1 MIGRHV
7 LARGIT
13 GEGRPLRFLMIV
25 VGGWTGARVAL
36 LWPDPMA
43 ERAIAARRLITAS
56 SPPIGVTAP
65 VGTPATAAIPHLS
78 SPERAATVRLTDPI
92 GRAPAARLQ
101 VAAAPPP
108 NPLTAAAAPA
118 PAPVIAA
125 ASSPPIVP
133 RAARADAAQPVA
145 IALPQ
150 PARWSAS
157 VWGLIRGSGAAG
169 GVATPQLGGSQV
181 GARLAYRLDQSGR
194 VAAVARVAAALR
206 TRQQEAALGVEWQ
219 PTRLPLRLVAE
230 QRIGI
235 AGIRGGPALGLVG
248 GVGALPL
255 GHDLRVDG
263 YAQAG
268 VVARDRSD
276 GYVDGALVIARPV
289 RVAEATRLELGIGAW
304 GAAQRGASR
313 LDLGPSATLVLPL
326 EWRAIRI
333 GVQWRE
339 RVAGNARPGSGAV
352 LSLGTD
358 F

>member
-1 MIGRHV
+1 MSGRHV

-36 LWPDPMA
+36 LWPDPVA
-43 ERAIAARRLITAS
+43 ERAIAARHLITAS
-56 SPPIGVTAP
+56 SHPIGVAAP

-78 SPERAATVRLTDPI
+78 SPERAATVCLTDTI
-92 GRAPAARLQ
+92 GRAPATTLTL
-101 VAAAPPP
+101 AAAPLP

-133 RAARADAAQPVA
+133 RAARADAQPVA

-181 GARLAYRLDQSGR
+181 GARLAFRLDQSGR

-206 TRQQEAALGVEWQ
+206 ARQQEAAAGVEWQ

-255 GHDLRVDG
+255 GYDLRVDG

-268 VVARDRSD
+268 VVARDRAD
-276 GYVDGALVIARPV
+276 GYVDGALVIARAV
-289 RVAEATRLELGIGAW
+289 RVAEATRIELGIGAW

-326 EWRAIRI
+326 EWRAFRI